1 MNKKIIVCLL
11 IVALVSSCF
20 ARSLTKADYKSPK
33 ASLPA
38 THDATPMVAPMEH
51 KEEHVEH
58 KEEPVEHK
66 EEHIEHKEDHQA
78 LNKPI
83 EHNETPLVTQA
94 AITAEEAPVKAE
106 GEAAESSE

>member
-11 IVALVSSCF
+11 IVALASSCF

-38 THDATPMVAPMEH
+38 THDATPMVAPM
-51 KEEHVEH
+51 EH

>member
-51 KEEHVEH
+51 KA
-58 KEEPVEHK
+58 EPVEHK
-66 EEHIEHKEDHQA
+66 EEHIEHKEDHPA

>member
-38 THDATPMVAPMEH
+38 THDATPMVAPM
-51 KEEHVEH
+51 EH